1 MNTLQSVEERKK
13 YQLVEQFLLYSQEW
27 SNWLTNSSTH
37 LEEHETFKNQI
48 KRQLNDLREK
58 VKIYNCDFCEKIQ
71 FYGQDAV
78 FLQVIPS
85 NRNQKF
91 FGKRSKIGRNIRT
104 YCGVRL

>member
-58 VKIYNCDFCEKIQ
+58 VQIFEFTNFRFFKLF
-71 FYGQDAV
+71 FT
-78 FLQVIPS
+78 P
-85 NRNQKF
+85 QKD
-91 FGKRSKIGRNIRT
+91 GRPI
-104 YCGVRL
+104 L